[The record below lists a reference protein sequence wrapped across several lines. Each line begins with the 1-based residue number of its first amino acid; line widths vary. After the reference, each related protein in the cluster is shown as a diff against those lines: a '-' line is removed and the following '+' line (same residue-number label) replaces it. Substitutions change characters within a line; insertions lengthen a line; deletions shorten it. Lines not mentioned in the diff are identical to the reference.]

1 MEYRSFGRTGMR
13 VSVVGLGCG
22 GFGGIGSVP
31 ELFGKGEDKA
41 SAFALMDRAWDAG
54 INYFDTADSYGGGVS
69 ETIIG
74 AWLKERKMRDRLVL
88 STKVFYAIPEGPN
101 DRSLSR
107 RHIMEAVD
115 GSLRRLQTD
124 YLDLYVIMEPDPLT
138 PVEETLQTMNEL
150 MHAGKVRHIGA
161 SNITAP
167 QLRESLAASD
177 RLGVH
182 RYQSVQNGYSLLDRA
197 IEEDVLPLAAR
208 ERMAV
213 TPFSPMSGGL
223 LTGKYRFG
231 ERPPAGSRV
240 DLRPK
245 PYQHLMNKRTFEA
258 IDALRAAAAE
268 RGIDTGTLALAW
280 VLSHPAVTSALI
292 GPRTV
297 EQFKPWLDAV
307 DVHLNNDEREAVA
320 SRMGTAPPSRRFGR
334 RPCRASQPICSPG
347 LTPSSS
353 LSWAPACKRAP
364 TSRRSP
370 LCGHYGRC
378 ESGAA
383 TRTMQ
388 APWRPNCARALS
400 SRSRLRR

>member
-1 MEYRSFGRTGMR
+1 MLGPEIPVDRPLKDAALQWKAGNLCLMAKARPLLHRHLVLPMIAMAQTLTISTKEMEYRAFGRTGMK
-13 VSVVGLGCG
+13 VSVLGLGCG
-22 GFGGIGSVP
+22 GFGGVGSAP

-41 SAFALMDRAWDAG
+41 TAFALMDRAWDAG

-74 AWLKERKMRDRLVL
+74 EWLKDRKVRDQLIL
-88 STKVFYAIPEGPN
+88 SSKVFYAMKEGPN
-101 DRSLSR
+101 DEGLSR
-107 RHIMEAVD
+107 KHIIQALE

-124 YLDLYVIMEPDPLT
+124 HLDLYVPMYPDPAT
-138 PVEETLQTMNEL
+138 PVEETLQTMNDL
-150 MHAGKVRHIGA
+150 MHAGKLRHIGA

-182 RYQSVQNGYSLLDRA
+182 RYQSVQNGYSLLERA
-197 IEEDVLPLAAR
+197 IEADVLPLAAK

-213 TPFSPMSGGL
+213 TPFSPTSGGL

-245 PYQHLMNKRTFEA
+245 PYGHLMTNGTFKA

-268 RGIDTGTLALAW
+268 RRLDTGTLALAW

-297 EQFKPWLDAV
+297 EQFRPWLDAV
-307 DVHLNNDEREAVA
+307 DVHLTTEERQALV
-320 SRMGTAPPSRRFGR
+320 SRM
-334 RPCRASQPICSPG
+334 
-347 LTPSSS
+347 
-353 LSWAPACKRAP
+353 
-364 TSRRSP
+364 
-370 LCGHYGRC
+370 
-378 ESGAA
+378 EAA
-383 TRTMQ
+383 
-388 APWRPNCARALS
+388 A
-400 SRSRLRR
+400 